1 MKGNSKIWLP
11 WAALL
16 SGLALYNIAFPLPAS
31 NDFPGMALHCM
42 LVKQEGWKYLV
53 NNNTGFAQLG
63 LLSLLTEVCGNMLIA
78 QRIAAGVFCI
88 IGFWL
93 IRKVG
98 FETLNL
104 PLDRVTVIG
113 LLLLASSYFFME
125 LALMPHLDII
135 PICLVLYG
143 IWRLLK
149 GVSAGGALAAGIMVG
164 AAYWF
169 RFHFIGYAFFFPALV
184 WALSENRRWTKSLLA
199 FGGMA
204 AAYLVPHAL
213 TYAAFGVFSITNQKA
228 VLYELVNRDRIDWSC
243 DVQQKLL
250 QLPYSE
256 ILKDFHLAD
265 TLRRFFA
272 DLGYLPEI
280 SMPLLILLTFF
291 FLNIKKQPGKGW
303 SVGNATDR
311 KVLLTGA
318 YCAISVLPF
327 LYLRGDPPRLM
338 AALVLPVFPFVL
350 YAARQHL
357 RIYAAMILLMAFAF
371 CWRFATNF
379 SIHRNNTLRLAA
391 IRQLAEAT
399 LPKEAL
405 RAEQSTIAATG
416 EFYLPYRKY
425 AIAYPAITC
434 CWPCRY
440 EPFFQHFHR
449 LEIPIP
455 ESNPIKNRLEYVI
468 FTHPQEPGAGF
479 PIQDMD
485 AWLRQ
490 AEKIAEN
497 EYASIYRIIR

>member
-1 MKGNSKIWLP
+1 MKKNSLIWLP
-11 WAALL
+11 WAVLIGL
-16 SGLALYNIAFPLPAS
+16 LALYNIAFPLPAS

-42 LVKQEGWKYLV
+42 LVKQEGWKYLI

-63 LLSLLTEVCGNMLIA
+63 LLSFLTELFGNLLFA
-78 QRIAAGVFCI
+78 QRFAAGVFCI
-88 IGFWL
+88 AGFWL
-93 IRKVG
+93 IRKIS
-98 FETLNL
+98 FEALNL
-104 PLDRVTVIG
+104 PADRVAFIG
-113 LLLLASSYFFME
+113 LLALASSYFFME

-135 PICLVLYG
+135 PICMVLFG

-149 GVSAGGALAAGIMVG
+149 GLSPGGAFAVGVVMG

-169 RFHFIGYAFFFPALV
+169 RFHFIGYAFLFPALV
-184 WALSENRRWTKSLLA
+184 WALSENRRWVKSLSA
-199 FGGMA
+199 FGGVVA
-204 AAYLVPHAL
+204 AWLAPHAL

-228 VLYELVNRDRIDWSC
+228 VLYELINREHIDWSC
-243 DVQQKLL
+243 DFQQRLL

-265 TLRRFFA
+265 SLRRFFA
-272 DLGYLPEI
+272 ELSYLPEI

-291 FLNIKKQPGKGW
+291 FLKIKKQPGKGW
-303 SVGNATDR
+303 TIGNAADR
-311 KVLLTGA
+311 KALLAGA
-318 YCAISVLPF
+318 YCAASILPF

-350 YAARQHL
+350 YAVRQHL
-357 RIYAAMILLMAFAF
+357 RIYAAMILLLAFAL

-379 SIHRNNTLRLAA
+379 SYHRNNTARLAA
-391 IRQLAEAT
+391 IRHLAEAT
-399 LPKEAL
+399 LPKAL
-405 RAEQSTIAATG
+405 LKAEQTTVVATG

-425 AIAYPAITC
+425 AVAYPALTC

-440 EPFFQHFHR
+440 EPFFQHFDR

-455 ESNPIKNRLEYVI
+455 ESNPIKNHLEYVI
-468 FTHPQEPGAGF
+468 FTHPQEPGTVS
-479 PIQDMD
+479 PVQDMG

-490 AEKIAEN
+490 AEKVAEN